1 MINFSD
7 TENRE
12 KMIDLDRASLNATL
26 AIQQNLNTQLLTF
39 MKNYMGNVQ
48 VNINFNSESKAF

>member
-39 MKNYMGNVQ
+39 MKKLYGKC
-48 VNINFNSESKAF
+48 SS

>member
-12 KMIDLDRASLNATL
+12 KMIDLDKTSLNATL

-48 VNINFNSESKAF
+48 VNINFSFIC